1 MNRRSSRRLALV
13 IGSGG
18 VRAASALGVAGV
30 LNDERLAPSLIVG
43 CSAGALFG
51 ALLATGRP
59 VDEVVKTAT
68 TLWTQGLTR
77 RRRWSAAAQMLMPRL
92 LGFNAD
98 FALRDDAPVL
108 ERLHAAFGTLRFA
121 DLPVPLRV
129 TATCADTGNTVVLNE
144 GLLVDALRASIALPF
159 MFAPQQLAGRRLVDG
174 FVSDPLPVSAAT
186 DADAILAVGSPAPL
200 PRRIDGPSRLLSQL
214 TSAMTNNLLEARLCA
229 ARAAGPPLVVLSPT
243 PSRRVGLFDTAA
255 LPELVETG
263 RREARDRLPEIL
275 ALVERR

>member
-1 MNRRSSRRLALV
+1 MSRQAARRLALV

-18 VRAASALGVAGV
+18 VRAAAALGVAEV
-30 LNDERLAPSLIVG
+30 LHSEGLAPSHIVG

-51 ALLATGRP
+51 ALLASGRP
-59 VDEVVKTAT
+59 VEEAVRTAT
-68 TLWTQGLTR
+68 SLWTKELTR
-77 RRRWSAAAQMLMPRL
+77 HRRWRAAAQMLMPRL
-92 LGFNAD
+92 LGFDAD

-108 ERLHAAFGTLRFA
+108 ERLHAAFGTLCFD

-129 TATCADTGNTVVLNE
+129 TATCADSGHTIVLNK
-144 GLLVDALRASIALPF
+144 GRLVDALRASIALPF

-186 DADAILAVGSPAPL
+186 DADAILAVGSAAPL

-229 ARAAGPPLVVLSPT
+229 ARAAGPPLMVLSPA

-263 RREARDRLPEIL
+263 RREARNRLPEIL
-275 ALVERR
+275 ALAGRR

>member
-1 MNRRSSRRLALV
+1 MSCRASRSLALV

-18 VRAASALGVAGV
+18 VRAASALGVAEV
-30 LNDERLAPSLIVG
+30 LHGEGLAPSCIVG

-59 VDEVVKTAT
+59 VHEAVHTAT
-68 TLWTQGLTR
+68 ALWTQELTR
-77 RRRWSAAAQMLMPRL
+77 RRRWRAPAQMMMPRL
-92 LGFNAD
+92 LGFDAS

-108 ERLHAAFGTLRFA
+108 ERLHAAFGTLRFE

-129 TATCADTGNTVVLNE
+129 TATCAESGGTIVLDQ
-144 GLLVDALRASIALPF
+144 GRLVDALRASIALPF

-174 FVSDPLPVSAAT
+174 VVSDPLPVSAAI
-186 DADAILAVGSPAPL
+186 DAGAILAVGAPAPL
-200 PRRIDGPSRLLSQL
+200 PRRIDGPSRMLSQL
-214 TSAMTNNLLEARLCA
+214 VSTMSNNLLNARLCA
-229 ARAAGPPLVVLSPT
+229 ARASGPPLMVLSPE

-263 RREARDRLPEIL
+263 RREARARLPEIL
-275 ALVERR
+275 ALVGRC

>member
-1 MNRRSSRRLALV
+1 
-13 IGSGG
+13 
-18 VRAASALGVAGV
+18 
-30 LNDERLAPSLIVG
+30 
-43 CSAGALFG
+43 
-51 ALLATGRP
+51 
-59 VDEVVKTAT
+59 
-68 TLWTQGLTR
+68 
-77 RRRWSAAAQMLMPRL
+77 
-92 LGFNAD
+92 
-98 FALRDDAPVL
+98 
-108 ERLHAAFGTLRFA
+108 
-121 DLPVPLRV
+121 
-129 TATCADTGNTVVLNE
+129 
-144 GLLVDALRASIALPF
+144 
-159 MFAPQQLAGRRLVDG
+159 
-174 FVSDPLPVSAAT
+174 VSDPLPVSAAT